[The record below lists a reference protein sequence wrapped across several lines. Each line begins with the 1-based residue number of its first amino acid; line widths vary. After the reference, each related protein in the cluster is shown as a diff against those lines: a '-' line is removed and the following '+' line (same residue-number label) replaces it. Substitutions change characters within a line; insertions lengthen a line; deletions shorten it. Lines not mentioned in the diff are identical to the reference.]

1 MKTSARCF
9 LSVSLLVA
17 GSVALSGCGR
27 SSSKATNISYRP
39 LGICRGYETAAG
51 PVTAGPNKGF
61 AVFKIETVDNTKDDD
76 SFIFA
81 PARLFVNQSPPVLA
95 LGSANRR
102 FVHPDSRFDQ
112 TMGLKSASETTL
124 AAGEKRAF
132 GSIVL
137 IPLNIADPSGGAE
150 ANKFSFELAYDTGEG
165 EKGEQQNVNDGI
177 VFTITSPADAKWS
190 VVENCK
196 DLALK

>member
-9 LSVSLLVA
+9 WSVPIFVA
-17 GSVALSGCGR
+17 GSIALSGCGGG
-27 SSSKATNISYRP
+27 SSKPTNISYRP
-39 LGICRGYETAAG
+39 LGICHGYETAAG
-51 PVTAGPNKGF
+51 PINAGPNKSF
-61 AVFKIETVDNTKDDD
+61 AVFKIESVNNTKDDS

-95 LGSANRR
+95 AGSANRR
-102 FVHPDSRFDQ
+102 FVRPDARFAQ
-112 TMGLKSASETTL
+112 TMGFTSASETTL
-124 AAGEKRAF
+124 AAGEKRDF
-132 GSIVL
+132 NSIVL
-137 IPLNIADPSGGAE
+137 IPLNITDPSGGAE

-196 DLALK
+196 ELAFK